1 MTRRTLPALLLA
13 ALLSLSL
20 LTPAAAAARFSDVP
34 ASAWYAS
41 DVQDVQ
47 QYGILQGVGSNRF
60 LPQGTLTYAQA
71 ITMAAR
77 ADAYLH
83 HKTLPSGS
91 ASPWYQP
98 YVDYALDEGLIEE
111 HDLPWSLD
119 AACTR
124 ESMAQLFYAIVDGD
138 QLSIR
143 NSVDNIPDVPYEPRT
158 ASIYQLYRFGI
169 LTGSDAYGTF
179 HPDQS
184 ITRAEAAAILNR
196 LLNPAKRKTF
206 TLQQPSPMQSL
217 DLTKAW
223 SCSEWINRE
232 QYVTSLAFFADG
244 SLYGLYYIPNSSF
257 SMSMR
262 GTYTAEGNTLRLN
275 VYWAGRFSPGHVY
288 HGENGLRLPP
298 DRHQRTSA
306 LSIPPA
312 GRHLP
317 LHPRPGHDRPA
328 VQSGLPPALGLGEY
342 VKPPQTIV
350 SQATNA
356 KSRGPTHTAVLCLKG
371 IRPVCPKPGLAF
383 LLLRRHL
390 ASRFWADKK
399 IPKPY
404 GFRILVETTEL
415 ESVTSRV

>member
-1 MTRRTLPALLLA
+1 MTRRTLPTLLLA

-60 LPQGTLTYAQA
+60 LPQGILTYAQA
-71 ITMAAR
+71 ITMAAQT
-77 ADAYLH
+77 DAYLH

-196 LLNPAKRKTF
+196 LFNTPPNVR
-206 TLQQPSPMQSL
+206 PSPS
-217 DLTKAW
+217 
-223 SCSEWINRE
+223 SSPPPCSPW
-232 QYVTSLAFFADG
+232 TS
-244 SLYGLYYIPNSSF
+244 
-257 SMSMR
+257 
-262 GTYTAEGNTLRLN
+262 
-275 VYWAGRFSPGHVY
+275 
-288 HGENGLRLPP
+288 
-298 DRHQRTSA
+298 
-306 LSIPPA
+306 
-312 GRHLP
+312 
-317 LHPRPGHDRPA
+317 
-328 VQSGLPPALGLGEY
+328 
-342 VKPPQTIV
+342 
-350 SQATNA
+350 
-356 KSRGPTHTAVLCLKG
+356 
-371 IRPVCPKPGLAF
+371 PKPGAAQSGSTGNNTSPPWPSSPTAVSTACTTSPTPAF
-383 LLLRRHL
+383 PCPCAAPTPLRGT
-390 ASRFWADKK
+390 
-399 IPKPY
+399 PC
-404 GFRILVETTEL
+404 V
-415 ESVTSRV
+415 